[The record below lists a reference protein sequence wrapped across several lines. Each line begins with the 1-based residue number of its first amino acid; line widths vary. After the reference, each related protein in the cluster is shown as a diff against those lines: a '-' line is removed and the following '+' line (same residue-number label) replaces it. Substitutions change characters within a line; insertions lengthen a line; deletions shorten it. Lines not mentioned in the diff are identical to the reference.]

1 MISYLEGRLLEAH
14 PDGRAV
20 VVCAGVGYGVRVSAR
35 VLEALPA
42 PGGDTRLWI
51 YTAVREDAI
60 DLYGFLEPKDR
71 EFFLLLITV
80 DKVGPKLASALL
92 SGAPSDQLAAWIA
105 SGDLARLTAIKGVG
119 KKTAG
124 DICHHLKDKVVP
136 FISQGA
142 AAAAAGIAKVPVRGP
157 AAEAVSGM
165 MNLGYREADA
175 VRAVQAAEAKLG
187 EGARTG
193 ELLKEALAQLRPA
206 K

>member
-20 VVCAGVGYGVRVSAR
+20 VVCGGVGYGVRISAR
-35 VLEALPA
+35 VLQALPE
-42 PGGDTRLWI
+42 PGGETRLWI

-60 DLYGFLEPKDR
+60 DLYGFLDPKDR

-105 SGDLARLTAIKGVG
+105 AGDVARLTAIKGVG

-124 DICHHLKDKVVP
+124 DICHHLREKAVP
-136 FISQGA
+136 FVSQA
-142 AAAAAGIAKVPVRGP
+142 ASARAAGIVVMPKRGA
-157 AAEAVSGM
+157 AAEAVSGLV
-165 MNLGYREADA
+165 NLGYREADA
-175 VRAVQAAEAKLG
+175 ARAVQAAEAALG
-187 EGARTG
+187 DGVLTG
-193 ELLKEALAQLRPA
+193 DLLKEALAQLRPA
-206 K
+206 R